1 MNNTL
6 NSSEE
11 GPLTCPFPRLTL
23 LQQTFRAG
31 SVLLV
36 LLLSLF
42 GNIFVL
48 YVVRSNIKLHTVTHC
63 LLVNL
68 ACADLLIT
76 VVNMSHLFKTE
87 VTVDDQ
93 AFGGVAGEV
102 YCLGLMVVLNISV
115 SSSILTLTAVAV
127 ERFCSIMFPFKRIIS
142 LKIVKSMM
150 IGIWITSCAI
160 TIPFFFHIKVEDYYG
175 DGVFY
180 CVEDWSPLD
189 TTVASQVFQIVYFV
203 LMYVCPLILIFVL
216 YLSIGIKLWRRQ
228 AKTEVSSLGNFHRR
242 TRMTVQVTKILVVS
256 VVAFAV
262 CWLPQHVVLFINYF
276 RLDICPPEYLW
287 FGGTLLAYVN
297 SAMNTIIYV
306 AFHSEYRKQLKVIL
320 LRCACFPLCIG
331 LCKARTGNGL
341 DIQGRRK
348 DGETEEFVMVSALS
362 FKTKSSEGITEISFA
377 KSSSPCV
384 TGKENHAFNKSDEIL
399 KPTGDLGVQSE

>member
-1 MNNTL
+1 
-6 NSSEE
+6 
-11 GPLTCPFPRLTL
+11 
-23 LQQTFRAG
+23 
-31 SVLLV
+31 
-36 LLLSLF
+36 
-42 GNIFVL
+42 
-48 YVVRSNIKLHTVTHC
+48 
-63 LLVNL
+63 
-68 ACADLLIT
+68 
-76 VVNMSHLFKTE
+76 
-87 VTVDDQ
+87 
-93 AFGGVAGEV
+93 
-102 YCLGLMVVLNISV
+102 
-115 SSSILTLTAVAV
+115 
-127 ERFCSIMFPFKRIIS
+127 
-142 LKIVKSMM
+142 MM

-189 TTVASQVFQIVYFV
+189 TTVASQVFQIVFFV

-228 AKTEVSSLGNFHRR
+228 AKTEVSALGNFHRR
-242 TRMTVQVTKILVVS
+242 TRMTVQVTKMLVVS

-287 FGGTLLAYVN
+287 FGGTLLAYAN
-297 SAMNTIIYV
+297 SAMNPIIYV

-348 DGETEEFVMVSALS
+348 AGKTEEFVMVSVLS